1 MMDTESACDAGTDT
15 AVLAIADLY
24 DQYRR
29 PLLAYLTRIVGNRDT
44 AEELCQ
50 DSFVKVLRHWPQR
63 DQQKDVRAWLY
74 RIATNTAYD
83 ELRRWR
89 RRPCV
94 ALSDTWDIVDERS
107 DMAIQASEADAVRT
121 ALAQLPAH
129 ERVPLTM
136 QMYADRNLNEI
147 AAATASP
154 VNTVKARL
162 HRARAH
168 FQAAYQEL

>member
-1 MMDTESACDAGTDT
+1 MMDTESACDANTDT
-15 AVLAIADLY
+15 AVIAIADLY

-29 PLLAYLTRIVGNRDT
+29 PLLAYLTRIVGDRDT

-63 DQQKDVRAWLY
+63 DQQKDVSAWLY

-94 ALSDTWDIVDERS
+94 PLSDTWDIVDEQS
-107 DMAIQASEADAVRT
+107 DMATQVSEADAVRT

-136 QMYADRNLNEI
+136 QMYADRKLNEI

-168 FQAAYQEL
+168 FQAVYQE